1 MNVGGM
7 SQLGHPLGMPSQF
20 CDSRGPFNADRA
32 SDGQGFPQVDLGGGW
47 PESDPVYSAK
57 GHEGGAEDEDM
68 EDDTTKEKAGA
79 GQVPEN
85 PRQTSQLVNRPSLQ
99 SFPDS
104 LYSDQQEEIKNTSA
118 S

>member
-20 CDSRGPFNADRA
+20 GGSRGPFNADRA
-32 SDGQGFPQVDLGGGW
+32 SDGQGFPTVDLGGGW
-47 PESDPVYSAK
+47 PESDQICSAK
-57 GHEGGAEDEDM
+57 ANEGGADDEDM
-68 EDDTTKEKAGA
+68 EDDTKDKAGA

-85 PRQTSQLVNRPSLQ
+85 PRQTSQVVNRPSLQ

-104 LYSDQQEEIKNTSA
+104 LYSDQQEEIKNTSP